1 MDSSDRSSA
10 RISFEAFL
18 DKRKNPGSEAGR
30 VGLRERDCRLIV
42 GLPADHVVGESGR
55 GFEKVRQFRL
65 DLSALS
71 DGGIKDRLQRL
82 IGASLTAPTI
92 TAFVTYEALATLASA
107 HPLKVF
113 DHDQQRILLLGAELV
128 DRKRLDAEGRLII
141 RPGDLKR
148 RPKP

>member
-1 MDSSDRSSA
+1 
-10 RISFEAFL
+10 
-18 DKRKNPGSEAGR
+18 
-30 VGLRERDCRLIV
+30 
-42 GLPADHVVGESGR
+42 VGESGR